1 MLTSEDIQKLIEVF
15 PIRDEVATKLDLEGL
30 REDFSNLQTSIDAY
44 AKKADTYFQEMLVL
58 AHKVDRL
65 EKWIHQLA
73 ERLDIKL
80 QY

>member
-15 PIRDEVATKLDLEGL
+15 AIRDEVATKLDLKDL